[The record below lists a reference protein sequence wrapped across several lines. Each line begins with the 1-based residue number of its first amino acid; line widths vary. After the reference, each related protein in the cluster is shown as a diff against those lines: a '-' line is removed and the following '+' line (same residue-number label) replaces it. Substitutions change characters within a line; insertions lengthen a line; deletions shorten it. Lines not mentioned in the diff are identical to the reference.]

1 MIWLGADVLT
11 CKISPVI
18 QLLSPILAFEFTSPG
33 PILFELGP
41 LQVRWYGL
49 LIALAVI
56 IGVFLVEQ
64 LAPRRGIDPEVI
76 GELPIWMVPAAV
88 ICARIYYVI
97 FQWPQYAANPGNI
110 IAIWQGGIAI
120 HGAIIGGILATIA
133 FAKVKRIAFWG
144 IADVVAPAVALGQA
158 IGRWGNFFNSE
169 AYGAPTDLPWK
180 LLIPAAQRPI
190 GMADIAYYHP
200 TFLYESIWNFLI
212 FLGLLWL
219 LQRDRV
225 MSLKRG
231 TIFLIYFLAYSCGR
245 IWIEGLRTDSLM
257 LGSLRVAQLVS
268 AIGIVLGA
276 AGLWWLYG
284 KRQPLPDVVKGE

>member
-1 MIWLGADVLT
+1 M
-11 CKISPVI
+11 

-56 IGVFLVEQ
+56 IGVFLVEK

-120 HGAIIGGILATIA
+120 HGAIIGGVLATIG

-144 IADVVAPAVALGQA
+144 IADVVAPAVALGQT

-180 LLIPAAQRPI
+180 LLIPVAQRPI
-190 GMADIAYYHP
+190 GMTDVAYYHP
-200 TFLYESIWNFLI
+200 TFLYESIWNFLV

-225 MSLKRG
+225 ISLKRG
-231 TIFLIYFLAYSCGR
+231 TIFLAYFFAYSCGR

-268 AIGIVLGA
+268 AIGIFLGV